1 MRLSDVWF
9 SFVILLG
16 LVYLAVIGFMALG
29 VI

>member
-1 MRLSDVWF
+1 MSFYDVWF

-16 LVYLAVIGFMALG
+16 LVYLAIIGFMALG